1 MGKTKGKTVNHVV
14 NYRIRYFCKY
24 FVSAKGVGHKLI
36 LKSHTRS
43 AYILMLAGRAGSPI
57 IFQVKHHSARLFGS
71 SLKIMSHE
79 QPIWNPPSRQTAE
92 PVLKLYNTLTR
103 TKVRAFKYRAC
114 DNAHPPHVFVSRTS
128 SFQVK
133 EGALNGT
140 TAALPYTMLRIWAT
154 RGRFCLV

>member
-114 DNAHPPHVFVSRTS
+114 DNAHPPHVFCLQNEFIPS
-128 SFQVK
+128 
-133 EGALNGT
+133 EGRRIKWYNCGPT
-140 TAALPYTMLRIWAT
+140 VYDAAHMGHAR
-154 RGRFCLV
+154 